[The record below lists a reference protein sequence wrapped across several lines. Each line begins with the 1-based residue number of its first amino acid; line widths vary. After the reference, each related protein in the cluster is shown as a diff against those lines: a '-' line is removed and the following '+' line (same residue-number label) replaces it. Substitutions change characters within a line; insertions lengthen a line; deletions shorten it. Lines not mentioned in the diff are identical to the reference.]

1 MHTCFSCM
9 SLSAAVI
16 QLHLSAGASLIWSLL
31 LHTNFHPLLLNL
43 SLCLPPVRP
52 DLFFILSFDCP
63 LHHPYPNH
71 ASSSSIQ
78 SIVNSSCLHHF
89 SCSLQSIPHIFV
101 FMLHH
106 FFNFPSVS
114 LHLHL
119 FLFIHL
125 WFLFASLTKSH
136 CSYTLSDYNW
146 MRLGHLHSICT
157 WKQGRH
163 TFRRGDEDKTVGV
176 VYHAAFLQY
185 KRQHEIR
192 LSTGSLCC
200 CSVTEEPPVV
210 SHTVFFPTIFVKK
223 KIKTF
228 HQLSSWKDS
237 NLLAHITF

>member
-1 MHTCFSCM
+1 MHTCFCCM

-31 LHTNFHPLLLNL
+31 LHINFHPPSSWTFPSVSLL
-43 SLCLPPVRP
+43 CAPI
-52 DLFFILSFDCP
+52 FFSSYLLICP

-114 LHLHL
+114 PHLHL

-125 WFLFASLTKSH
+125 WFLFSSLTKSH

-157 WKQGRH
+157 WKQGKH

-192 LSTGSLCC
+192 LSRGSLCC

-210 SHTVFFPTIFVKK
+210 SHNGVFSTIFVKNK
-223 KIKTF
+223 SKPSISYHLEKTP
-228 HQLSSWKDS
+228 
-237 NLLAHITF
+237 TC